1 MGEHS
6 VFFRILTR
14 VTRILNQW
22 LVKKGTFDHWGWLQE
37 DLVYVCMQYTLQ
49 WQWLDTCWNIHCN
62 TVWISDLVRV
72 TICCKNTAP
81 WVSVLCLWYSDMHD
95 ADSALLLPGARL
107 RPAPAPLS
115 IYTPAA
121 AAPQQLSK
129 TMRPIIIKVS
139 THTSL
144 IFGFPCFCMQFIV
157 CRKRYRLMF
166 I

>member
-1 MGEHS
+1 MGVVTSRRLS
-6 VFFRILTR
+6 VCST
-14 VTRILNQW
+14 
-22 LVKKGTFDHWGWLQE
+22 LVEIYIAMQFE
-37 DLVYVCMQYTLQ
+37 YLVG
-49 WQWLDTCWNIHCN
+49 
-62 TVWISDLVRV
+62 V

-139 THTSL
+139 TSL

-157 CRKRYRLMF
+157 CRKRKCSCIPTLPVNVYLDLYQKNMPT
-166 I
+166 